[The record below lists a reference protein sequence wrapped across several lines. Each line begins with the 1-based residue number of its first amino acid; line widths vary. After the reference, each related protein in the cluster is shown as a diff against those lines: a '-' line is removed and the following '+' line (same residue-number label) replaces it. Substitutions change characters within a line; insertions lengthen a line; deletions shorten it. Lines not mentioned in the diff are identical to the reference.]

1 MAMAAWLGG
10 VAMLVLAVRSA
21 TRAVEPGDR
30 LRLLTSVVAR
40 FSAMAGVAIAVILL
54 TGVAQS
60 IVYVESPKHLLD
72 TAFGRAVLIK
82 SVLFVL
88 ICGLGFFN
96 RNRLLPRLRA
106 AQESAAGAGVLLRRT
121 LRLELAIG
129 VAVIAVTGALA
140 GYPPST
146 AVSAGP
152 FSGSAVL
159 GPARVEV
166 TVDPAKTGANEMHL
180 YLFNRRSGAQWD
192 RADEVTVRAELPGK
206 GIEPIPMPTQKAGPG
221 HYVISGATFGV
232 AGDWKVEI
240 EARVGEFDLYAATL
254 GVPVE

>member
-1 MAMAAWLGG
+1 M
-10 VAMLVLAVRSA
+10 
-21 TRAVEPGDR
+21 
-30 LRLLTSVVAR
+30 RLLTSVVAR
-40 FSAMAGVAIAVILL
+40 FSAMAGIAIAVILL
-54 TGVAQS
+54 TGVAQA

-88 ICGLGFFN
+88 ICALGFVN
-96 RNRLLPRLRA
+96 RNRILPRLRA
-106 AQESAAGAGVLLRRT
+106 AQEFAAGAGALLRRT

-146 AVSAGP
+146 AQSSGP
-152 FSGSAVL
+152 YSGSAVI

-166 TVDPAKTGANEMHL
+166 TIDPARTGANEMHL
-180 YLFNRRSGAQWD
+180 YLFDRRSGAQWD
-192 RADEVTVRAELPGK
+192 RADEVTVRAQLPGK
-206 GIEPIPMPTQKAGPG
+206 GIEPIAMPTEKAGPG
-221 HYVISGATFGV
+221 HYVVSGATFGV

-240 EARVGEFDLYAATL
+240 GARVGEFDLYAATL